1 MKVSVSIRGAMGIAL
16 ASGCLGGI
24 SSCTAPSLVYEN
36 QRLGSRL
43 HYCGYDVPLPDLSAP
58 APGAKA
64 D

>member
-1 MKVSVSIRGAMGIAL
+1 MGIAL

>member
-1 MKVSVSIRGAMGIAL
+1 MVVWGI
-16 ASGCLGGI
+16 SGCM
-24 SSCTAPSLVYEN
+24 APSLVYEN
-36 QRLGSRL
+36 QRLTLTRL